1 MIQNLTRKL
10 GLLVAMVVAFFTPS
24 SPRAQRWLYQLASQ
38 AGQIGGSG
46 ISISRSALVKMVGS
60 PIDWATTAVN
70 SASLRTQRCR
80 HVDFF
85 VLVGAITGTIDAKVQ
100 DSPDDSAW
108 ADLSPAVA
116 ITQLAATDDD
126 VLVVLS
132 VKEGSHREYV
142 RVVVTPTGGTT
153 NLGGILAI
161 GYPVLGE
168 SPPSQEATTQ
178 EIVEG

>member
-1 MIQNLTRKL
+1 MQKILR
-10 GLLVAMVVAFFTPS
+10 GLAALL
-24 SPRAQRWLYQLASQ
+24 RWGER
-38 AGQIGGSG
+38 GQIGGAG
-46 ISISRSALVKMVGS
+46 ISIPRSALVKMVGS

-70 SASLRTQRCR
+70 SASLGTQRCR

-85 VLVGAITGTIDAKVQ
+85 VLVGAITGTIDVKVQ
-100 DSPDDSAW
+100 DSADDSTF

-116 ITQLAATDDD
+116 VVQLAATDDD
-126 VLVVLS
+126 KLLVLS
-132 VKEGSHREYV
+132 VKEGSHREFV

-168 SPPSQEATTQ
+168 SPPSLDADLK

>member
-1 MIQNLTRKL
+1 MQNLLLK
-10 GLLVAMVVAFFTPS
+10 GLARLLQIMS
-24 SPRAQRWLYQLASQ
+24 SEL
-38 AGQIGGSG
+38 GQIGGAG
-46 ISISRSALVKMVGS
+46 ISIPRSALVKMVGS
-60 PIDWATTAVN
+60 PIDWATSAVN

-85 VLVGAITGTIDAKVQ
+85 ILVGAITGTIDAKVQ
-100 DSPDDSAW
+100 DSADDSTF

-126 VLVVLS
+126 NLVVLS

-168 SPPSQEATTQ
+168 SPPSQESTTK

>member
-1 MIQNLTRKL
+1 MIQNILRKTWVL
-10 GLLVAMVVAFFTPS
+10 AVMCAATLS
-24 SPRAQRWLYQLASQ
+24 SPRVQRWLYRLTSQ
-38 AGQIGGSG
+38 VGQIGGAG
-46 ISISRSALVKMVGS
+46 VSIPRSALVKMVGS
-60 PIDWATTAVN
+60 PIDWATSAVN

-85 VLVGAITGTIDAKVQ
+85 ILVGAITGTIDAKVQ
-100 DSPDDSAW
+100 DSADDSTF

-116 ITQLAATDDD
+116 ATQLAATGDDQ
-126 VLVVLS
+126 LVVLS

-142 RVVVTPTGGTT
+142 RVVVTPTGGST

-168 SPPSQEATTQ
+168 SPPTQEATTA

>member
-1 MIQNLTRKL
+1 
-10 GLLVAMVVAFFTPS
+10 
-24 SPRAQRWLYQLASQ
+24 
-38 AGQIGGSG
+38 
-46 ISISRSALVKMVGS
+46 MVGS

-100 DSPDDSAW
+100 DSADDSSF

-126 VLVVLS
+126 TLVVLS

-142 RVVVTPTGGTT
+142 RVVVTPTGGST
-153 NLGGILAI
+153 NLGGTLAI

-168 SPPSQEATTQ
+168 SPPSLDANLAEV
-178 EIVEG
+178 VEG